1 MTVKGEDS
9 AVSVPGLAARRLAR
23 RKTRLAQVGA
33 LLVLA
38 LAVGLFVLPVSG
50 MLKPEA
56 PRLEIKTAAA
66 GSAAT
71 NASDGSQ
78 TVEASARVLAA
89 LNPRVQREKPVSA
102 TPQPTTPTQ
111 PDPNA
116 AATEPAPV
124 PASATI
130 EWAYLG
136 SIVSPKKVFALV
148 RAGGSGEQLLMAV
161 NDTREGRTL
170 EEVYLDHIILS
181 DGEGLYYRVD
191 LLPPTQVWPEY
202 GPGRLPANAVAG
214 AAGAAGAGGR
224 GAAVA
229 PGAAKSNIKT
239 ASKASP
245 AKPNWGG
252 SSGPAAVTSVSG
264 APGSSGSNGGAGDRA
279 PAWASQLPPGMDYKT
294 VNAETLAKLGIDPN
308 AYAEGGPRPRD
319 DYDPVELES
328 LMRKVEANDYDPE
341 WVATT
346 IESLGLPRDSTFD
359 EKVGFFKELGI
370 TVESNL
376 EFIKKVEEATG
387 GGKKNENAGNDA
399 ERAERE
405 AAERAEREAA
415 ERNR

>member
-1 MTVKGEDS
+1 MTVKGESS
-9 AVSVPGLAARRLAR
+9 AAVVPGLAARQVAR

-33 LLVLA
+33 VLVLA
-38 LAVGLFVLPVSG
+38 LAVGLLVLPVSG

-56 PRLEIKTAAA
+56 PRLDVKTAPSGA
-66 GSAAT
+66 STAT
-71 NASDGSQ
+71 TTDSSQ

-89 LNPRVQREKPVSA
+89 LNPRVQREKPVA
-102 TPQPTTPTQ
+102 ATPPPTTPQPDATATPT
-111 PDPNA
+111 
-116 AATEPAPV
+116 TEPAPT
-124 PASATI
+124 PANAAI

-148 RAGGSGEQLLMAV
+148 RAGGTGEQLLMAV

-181 DGEGLYYRVD
+181 DGEGNYYRVD

-202 GPGRLPANAVAG
+202 GPGRLPASAI
-214 AAGAAGAGGR
+214 AGAGGAAAGAR

-229 PGAAKSNIKT
+229 PGGAKSNVKT

-252 SSGPAAVTSVSG
+252 AAGPAGAVTSVSG
-264 APGSSGSNGGAGDRA
+264 APGSSGAAGDRA
-279 PAWASQLPPGMDYKT
+279 PAWAAQLPPGMDYKT

-308 AYAEGGPRPRD
+308 QYAQEGGPRPRD

-387 GGKKNENAGNDA
+387 GGKKNENTSNDA